1 MKNKKPRKSPTALA
15 FEAHGCKLD
24 RQDIN
29 ERVMDGFAQFCPG
42 NSVDDLQ
49 ADVLR
54 HLDFCKIMAHR
65 LGMSETGLPL
75 IGRLLQNMRKRGN
88 LNLRDR
94 RTRSRQGGTKPV
106 ARAKATLKLKGGPPQ
121 LSAPLGG

>member
-1 MKNKKPRKSPTALA
+1 MRNKKPRKNPTALA
-15 FEAHGCKLD
+15 FTVHGCKLD
-24 RQDIN
+24 RQEIN

-54 HLDFCKIMAHR
+54 HLEFCKIMAHR

-88 LNLRDR
+88 LNRHDR
-94 RTRSRQGGTKPV
+94 RTRSRHGPKLPPMTK
-106 ARAKATLKLKGGPPQ
+106 RAPRPKGGSPQ
-121 LSAPLGG
+121 LSAPM